1 MGDLRSELPPGV
13 DVDSL
18 STEARKELK
27 ELLEHYEDL
36 NQVPRHEVTHPEAM
50 TVYLQANFNGNEI
63 LKFVLE
69 NRNRVKQYLLE
80 ENGFAAY
87 EDVPTDVAFDQIM
100 AADIFVD
107 DMKLLNRYSQ
117 FFGEVHTVLDE
128 VEEKFDNAEASE
140 AIQEVR
146 DRLELQFP
154 EDSEELKEEIG
165 SPFE

>member
-1 MGDLRSELPPGV
+1 MSDLRSELPPGV

-27 ELLEHYEDL
+27 ELLDHYESLD
-36 NQVPRHEVTHPEAM
+36 QIPRHEVTHPEAM
-50 TVYLQANFNGNEI
+50 TVYLQANFDGQEI

-69 NRNRVKQYLLE
+69 NRNRVKKYLLE
-80 ENGFAAY
+80 ENGFEAY
-87 EDVPTDVAFDQIM
+87 ENVPTDVKFDQLM

-117 FFGEVHTVLDE
+117 FFGEVHGVLDE

-146 DRLELQFP
+146 DRLKLQFP
-154 EDSEELKEEIG
+154 EDSDELRGEIG